1 MITVDA
7 PAAVA
12 AIMARVTEL
21 SAEPPEV
28 AALRGRFS
36 ALIAGQP
43 TVAPSTSTNST
54 TSSVSTSSTPALS
67 MRTEGAMQAPQIL
80 RGAYSVDSASGAT
93 DNVPAA
99 MPTGVWVDRIPN
111 ARGKA
116 LAPAIDAA
124 AQRYGLD
131 PAFLAAVFWTESS
144 YTPDAVSRTGAIG
157 LGQLMPET
165 AQWLGV
171 DPWDPMQN
179 IDGSARFY
187 RQLIDNNHGD
197 MSLAIASYAAGPGAV
212 KRAGGIPDQF
222 TADYVTKLLART
234 DYLNGRRSTAP

>member
-1 MITVDA
+1 
-7 PAAVA
+7 
-12 AIMARVTEL
+12 MA
-21 SAEPPEV
+21 
-28 AALRGRFS
+28 
-36 ALIAGQP
+36 
-43 TVAPSTSTNST
+43 
-54 TSSVSTSSTPALS
+54 
-67 MRTEGAMQAPQIL
+67 MRTEGAMQAPQIV
-80 RGAYSVDSASGAT
+80 RGVYSVDSASGAA
-93 DNVPAA
+93 DVVPAT

-116 LAPAIDAA
+116 LAPAIAAA

-144 YTPDAVSRTGAIG
+144 YTPDVVSRTGAIG

-187 RQLIDNNHGD
+187 KQLIDNNHGD

-234 DYLNGRRSTAP
+234 DYLAGRRSTAP

>member
-1 MITVDA
+1 MDA

-12 AIMARVTEL
+12 AIMARVDEL
-21 SAEPPEV
+21 
-28 AALRGRFS
+28 
-36 ALIAGQP
+36 
-43 TVAPSTSTNST
+43 
-54 TSSVSTSSTPALS
+54 SSTPPAVQRLQS
-67 MRTEGAMQAPQIL
+67 RFGVLLADKSTAIA
-80 RGAYSVDSASGAT
+80 SASGDVASQTNASPAT
-93 DNVPAA
+93 VRTVGTLAAPRITRGNFTPATYDGVSTVASAA

-116 LAPAIDAA
+116 LAPAIAAA
-124 AQRYGLD
+124 AQRNGLD

-144 YTPDAVSRTGAIG
+144 YMPDVVSRTGAIG

-179 IDGSARFY
+179 IDGSARLYKYF
-187 RQLIDNNHGD
+187 LDSNNGD
-197 MSLAIASYAAGPGAV
+197 MSLAIASYAAGPNAV

-222 TADYVTKLLART
+222 TANYVTKLLART
-234 DYLNGRRSTAP
+234 DYLAGRRSSPP

>member
-1 MITVDA
+1 MNA
-7 PAAVA
+7 PAAVT

-21 SAEPPEV
+21 SSEPSAV
-28 AALRGRFS
+28 AQLRSRFG
-36 ALIAGQP
+36 ALIASQP
-43 TVAPSTSTNST
+43 TIAPTTTTDTTSPSTSVAST
-54 TSSVSTSSTPALS
+54 ATVGA
-67 MRTEGAMQAPQIL
+67 RTESVAQAPQIV
-80 RGAYSVDSASGAT
+80 RNVYSVAGAT
-93 DNVPAA
+93 ASTDNGSVT

-116 LAPAIDAA
+116 LAPTIAAA

-144 YTPDAVSRTGAIG
+144 YTPDVVSRTGAIG

-171 DPWDPMQN
+171 DPWDPTQN
-179 IDGSARFY
+179 VDGSARFY
-187 RQLIDNNHGD
+187 KQLIDNNHGD
-197 MSLAIASYAAGPGAV
+197 MTLAIASYAAGPGAV
-212 KRAGGIPDQF
+212 KRAGGVPDQF

-234 DYLNGRRSTAP
+234 DYLAGRRSTAP